1 MNAII
6 AVIGQDRTGILAKI
20 STVCAESNA
29 NISDVTQTVMQS
41 YFAMIML
48 ADITDLSCDFGTFTT
63 RVQAAGEEI
72 GMTVHVMHEEIFN
85 SMHRV

>member
-6 AVIGQDRTGILAKI
+6 AVIGHDQTGILAKI
-20 STVCAESNA
+20 STVCAEHNA
-29 NISDVTQTVMQS
+29 NILDVTQTVMQN

-48 ADITDLSCDFGTFTT
+48 AEITSISCDFVSFS
-63 RVQAAGEEI
+63 RAVQATGQDI
-72 GMTVHVMHEEIFN
+72 GMTVHVMHEEIFD

>member
-20 STVCAESNA
+20 STVCLESNA
-29 NISDVTQTVMQS
+29 NISDVTQTVTQN

-48 ADITDLSCDFGTFTT
+48 VDITGLNRDFVSFS
-63 RVQAAGEEI
+63 RDVQAAGEELC
-72 GMTVHVMHEEIFN
+72 MTVHVMHEEIFN